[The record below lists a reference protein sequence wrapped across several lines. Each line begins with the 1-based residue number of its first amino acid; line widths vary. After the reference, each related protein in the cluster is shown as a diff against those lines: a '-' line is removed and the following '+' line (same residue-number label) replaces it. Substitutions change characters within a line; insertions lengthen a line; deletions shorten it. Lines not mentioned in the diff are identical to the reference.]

1 MKEWFYGLEGREQI
15 AVIAGTVA
23 VAFAILFF
31 GIWRPLAGGE
41 AALGNSV
48 STWERS
54 LAELRPLRSA
64 LSSASGSR
72 TASAGQNQSLVVI
85 VDTTLRDRGLYGAL
99 QRSQP
104 NGANAIRVEFENVA
118 FDDAVRWLGDL
129 SSRYNLHVQSGNF
142 SSSTQGTPGRV
153 NASLTLER

>member
-1 MKEWFYGLEGREQI
+1 MKQWFFDLESREQL
-15 AVIAGTVA
+15 AVLVCAVF

-31 GIWRPLAGGE
+31 GIWRPLANSE
-41 AALGNSV
+41 AALDSSV
-48 STWERS
+48 ADWERS
-54 LAELRPLRSA
+54 LVALGPLRNA
-64 LSSASGSR
+64 LSNSGNR
-72 TASAGQNQSLVVI
+72 APQPGNQSLVVI
-85 VDTTLRDRGLYGAL
+85 VDSTLRERGLYSAL

-104 NGANAIRVEFENVA
+104 NGASAIRVEFQDIA

-142 SSSTQGTPGRV
+142 SRSTQDIPGRV